1 MAVLDPGPLS
11 PPWAGAY
18 KYGVLSYALSKRRI
32 DSHAWSAPENNG
44 GAEIGP
50 NLICTPAAT
59 EYDNSCSFPN
69 PIKSNPIIATR
80 GEFTA
85 VPRWFEVALQESTRT
100 CPDLE
105 PLAKQSLLATIEH
118 AVEQETLDLLLAG
131 PVVLGSEPSYL
142 CALSAAVQAAGGVT
156 NSDGR
161 ALIFIPPTLAV
172 YGLGTG
178 YLKDDGAGHLVDPFG
193 NWFVVL
199 KGPNATRIFVANEA
213 YLELWLSD
221 VNLDSVSYPRD
232 SQRDTNTLVVR
243 AEQAY
248 IYVQNYDCEVL
259 AIDFVCGV

>member
-11 PPWAGAY
+11 PPWGGAY
-18 KYGVLSYALSKRRI
+18 KYGVLSYTLSKRRI
-32 DSHAWSAPENNG
+32 DVHAWSPVAADG
-44 GAEIGP
+44 GINVGP
-50 NLICTPAAT
+50 NLVCTPIAT

-69 PIKSNPIIATR
+69 PIKSDPIIATR
-80 GEFTA
+80 DSFTA

-100 CPDLE
+100 CPELE
-105 PLAKQSLLATIEH
+105 PLAKQSVFATIEH
-118 AVEQETLDLLLAG
+118 AVEQETLSKLLAEA
-131 PVVLGSEPSYL
+131 VVLGSEPSYL

-178 YLKDDGAGHLVDPFG
+178 YLKDDGQGHLADAFG

-199 KGPNATRIFVANEA
+199 KGPNATRIFVTNDS

-221 VNLDSVSYPRD
+221 VNLDSISYPRD
-232 SQRDTNTLVVR
+232 SQRDTNTIVVR

-248 IYVQNYDCEVL
+248 LYIQDYCEVL